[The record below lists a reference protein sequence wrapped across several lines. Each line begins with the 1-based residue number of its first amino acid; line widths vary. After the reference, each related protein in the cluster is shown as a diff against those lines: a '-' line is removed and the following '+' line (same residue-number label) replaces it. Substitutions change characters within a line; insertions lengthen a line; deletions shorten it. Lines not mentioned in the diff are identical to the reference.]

1 MSQTLPPLVQAMRV
15 SKSFGSVCALD
26 NVSLTVA
33 PGSFHA
39 VVGENG
45 AGKSTLAKCIVGFY
59 AADQGEIRLN
69 SHSVRTP
76 AEARRGGLGMVFQHF
91 TLVPSMTVVEN
102 LVLAR
107 QDLPAIL
114 KWKEE
119 QQRLEDFLQ
128 HAPFKIDLNSRVAHL
143 SAGQKQ
149 KVEILKQLYLKTTV
163 LILDEPTS
171 ALTPSES
178 NEVMGVLSTMVHRG
192 VLSVILITHKLREVA
207 AFADEVTVLRRSRF
221 VVSLP
226 VSETDPDA
234 LAGHMMG
241 GESIETVD
249 ERADQ
254 PKVGPAVLE
263 LKGLTV
269 RGDNGLVAVKE
280 VNLEL
285 HAGEILGV
293 AGVSGNGQRELVQAI
308 GGQRGIESG
317 SILVAGKPFRRTR
330 DEIREAGLLTLPEEP
345 LQNATVP
352 SMSVAENLALRTFDQ
367 HKWLLNPKAITEAAV
382 GAIRRF
388 SIRPPLPELP
398 IGNLSGGNVQRT
410 VLARDL
416 GVASAKILVIAN
428 PCFGLDLAAT
438 AFVHNHLIELRNSGG
453 AVLLVSEDLD
463 ELIKLCGRVLVMS
476 DGRIVH
482 ETSPSEM
489 DLSVIGRYMGGHVVV

>member
-1 MSQTLPPLVQAMRV
+1 MRI

-26 NVSLTVA
+26 SVNLTVG

-59 AADQGEIRLN
+59 SPDHGEVHLN
-69 SHSVRTP
+69 GERVRTP
-76 AEARRGGLGMVFQHF
+76 VDARRGGVGMVYQHF

-114 KWKEE
+114 NWRDE
-119 QQRLEDFLQ
+119 QKRLREFLE

-143 SAGQKQ
+143 SAGEKQ

-178 NEVMGVLSTMVHRG
+178 NEVMGVLSTMVRRG
-192 VLSVILITHKLREVA
+192 VLSVILITHKLREVV
-207 AFADEVTVLRRSRF
+207 AFADEVTVLRRGRF
-221 VVSLP
+221 VVSIP

-234 LAGHMMG
+234 LASHMMG

-249 ERADQ
+249 DRGDKPE
-254 PKVGPAVLE
+254 PGPTVLDV
-263 LKGLTV
+263 KGLVV
-269 RGDNGLVAVKE
+269 RGDNGMVAVKD
-280 VNLEL
+280 VNLAVR
-285 HAGEILGV
+285 AGDILGI

-308 GGQRGIESG
+308 GGQRDIESG
-317 SILVAGKPFRRTR
+317 SIVVAGKPFERTR
-330 DEIREAGLLTLPEEP
+330 EAIRQAGLLTLPEEP

-367 HKWLLNPKAITEAAV
+367 APLARHKWLLNPKAIKDAAV

-388 SIRPPLPELP
+388 SIRPPLPDLP
-398 IGNLSGGNVQRT
+398 IRSLSGGNVQRT

-416 GVASAKILVIAN
+416 NVASAKILVIAN

-438 AFVHNHLIELRNSGG
+438 AFVHNHLIELRNNGG

-463 ELIKLCGRVLVMS
+463 ELIKLCGRIVVMS
-476 DGRIVH
+476 EGRIVH

-489 DLSVIGRYMGGHVVV
+489 DLSVIGRYMGGHVAV